1 MIEMSKK
8 NFFSSTFMCIC
19 HSFTLQRYA
28 LVFFFSENAFSLS
41 NEKTLLKKDNNM
53 ILSERHQI
61 SLTVLSL
68 LISPSLSAD
77 LSRRRTL
84 PTRWGDTAAPEPVL
98 GQLLRGVFPAT
109 RDSDRRPAGRE
120 RGQQLNFDPLSS
132 PGQILQHNMQQIFRS
147 IPVNPHHLLSN
158 LILAPMKCSTCMCK
172 KGLCLHPFS
181 SSRGGCWQ
189 GNQSDRGWINL
200 RCEQSCLSLI
210 NGLVLP
216 LVDW

>member
-181 SSRGGCWQ
+181 SSRAGCWQ

-200 RCEQSCLSLI
+200 RCKQSCLSLI